1 MLRLQNSWGWSCDQ
15 DTNLWLVIYGNPLD
29 LWISIKRRHSAFLS
43 SLRLSWGLTLRLSC
57 GFWTFYDWRTDRSLI
72 LSFIFLQ
79 HLDGFFFITLLINV
93 LHLFVTP
100 NSSWMISNNCLGGQG
115 APVYKISVPL
125 RYFPIAVTDGS
136 GILSRENSTHFSS
149 GVIHS
154 PRAGEWKFLSKR
166 MKIKL

>member
-1 MLRLQNSWGWSCDQ
+1 MIGHLWKPTWFVNIYKKKTFSIPLIFEVIMGPHFEVI
-15 DTNLWLVIYGNPLD
+15 LWLLNI
-29 LWISIKRRHSAFLS
+29 LWL
-43 SLRLSWGLTLRLSC
+43 
-57 GFWTFYDWRTDRSLI
+57 TDRQI
-72 LSFIFLQ
+72 LDPVI
-79 HLDGFFFITLLINV
+79 HLPTTFRWIFFITLLINV